1 MISQEALVYVDVKS
15 SFYKVDGWIH
25 SMRSIL

>member
-1 MISQEALVYVDVKS
+1 MISQEVFVYVDVKS

-25 SMRSIL
+25 RIRFIL